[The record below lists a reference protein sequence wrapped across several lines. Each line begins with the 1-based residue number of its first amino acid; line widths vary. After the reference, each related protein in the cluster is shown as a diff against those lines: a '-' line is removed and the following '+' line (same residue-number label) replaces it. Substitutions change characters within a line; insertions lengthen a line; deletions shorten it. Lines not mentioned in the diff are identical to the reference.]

1 MDALKKLGRSELTA
15 LNKELGGRAQQGLDT
30 LVKSGVVVREWELPR
45 PAVSAKYETQYFLSV
60 APEDALAKANLKKNA
75 INQRAFLDALF
86 ERPEGISVSELRERA
101 ISPTA
106 IKALMSRGVADSR
119 KVRVIRDPLSSR
131 HYKQTTAP
139 HLTDDQQQAWE
150 PIERTLD
157 DKSSSG
163 EGKAFLLRGVTG
175 SGKTEIYLRA
185 LELTMKLGRRGIIL
199 VPEISLTPQTVQ
211 RFSSRFP
218 GQVAVLHSR
227 LKPGEK
233 FDEWWRIHQ
242 GEFGVVIG
250 PRSALF
256 SPQPDLG
263 LIVLDEEHD
272 ASYKQSE
279 PAPRYHAREAALELA
294 RLSGAVVIL
303 GSATPDVTTSYR
315 AATGELEI
323 LELPR
328 RIRQGT
334 ENSDLARVELVDMK
348 KELVSGNRDMFS
360 RLLRTEM
367 ARALDA
373 GEQVILFINRRGF
386 STSVHCRHCGNV
398 VRCRRCEVSLVY
410 HGALGRLLCHHCGYS
425 INRPQMCSECGSPD
439 LGYIGAGTQRI
450 EQEMRT
456 RFPGARTFRWDRD
469 TASDQAEH
477 EEVLRK
483 LQAGEIDILVGTQM
497 VAQGLHL
504 PQVTLVG
511 VMSADVGINFPDYR
525 AGERVFQILTQVAGR
540 AGRGPGGGRV
550 VVQTFN
556 PEHYAIRSV
565 AAHDY
570 ERFARQEIQYRLQN
584 RYPPFARLTRLTHSQ
599 VSAEKAEKEANRVSA
614 ALCHERDRLGLPE
627 TEVLGPVPC
636 FIPRVKGR
644 YRWQVLIRGNEPGRL
659 LRKVGLGDG
668 WVVEVDPV
676 TLL

>member
-1 MDALKKLGRSELTA
+1 MPSSTPSS
-15 LNKELGGRAQQGLDT
+15 N
-30 LVKSGVVVREWELPR
+30 S
-45 PAVSAKYETQYFLSV
+45 
-60 APEDALAKANLKKNA
+60 
-75 INQRAFLDALF
+75 
-86 ERPEGISVSELRERA
+86 PEGISVSELRERS

-106 IKALMSRGVADSR
+106 IKVLVSRGVAASR
-119 KVRVIRDPLSSR
+119 KVRVIRDPLASR
-131 HYKQTTAP
+131 HYKQTPAP
-139 HLTDDQQQAWE
+139 DLTEDQQYAWE
-150 PIERTLD
+150 PIEKTLED
-157 DKSSSG
+157 VALGG
-163 EGKAFLLRGVTG
+163 EGRAFLLRGVTG

-185 LELTMKLGRRGIIL
+185 LERTLKLGRRGIVL

-211 RFSSRFP
+211 RFSARFP

-272 ASYKQSE
+272 SSYKQSE
-279 PAPRYHAREAALELA
+279 PAPRYHAREAALEMA

-315 AATGELEI
+315 AATGDLEF

-334 ENSDLARVELVDMK
+334 EDSALARVDVVDMK
-348 KELVSGNRDMFS
+348 KELTTGNRDMFS

-373 GEQVILFINRRGF
+373 REQIILFINRRGF

-425 INRPQMCSECGSPD
+425 INRPQMCPQCGSPD

-450 EQEMRT
+450 EQEMRS

-483 LQAGEIDILVGTQM
+483 LQSGEIDILVGTQM

-525 AGERVFQILTQVAGR
+525 AGERVFQVLTQVAGR

-550 VVQTFN
+550 VIQTFN

-570 ERFARQEIQYRLQN
+570 ERFSRQEIYYRLQN

-599 VSAEKAEKEANRVSA
+599 VNPEKAETEANRVSV
-614 ALCHERDRLGLPE
+614 ALRNERDRLGLPD

-644 YRWQVLIRGNEPGRL
+644 YRWQVLIRGNEPGL
-659 LRKVGLGDG
+659 LLKKVGPGDG
-668 WVVEVDPV
+668 WAVEVDPV